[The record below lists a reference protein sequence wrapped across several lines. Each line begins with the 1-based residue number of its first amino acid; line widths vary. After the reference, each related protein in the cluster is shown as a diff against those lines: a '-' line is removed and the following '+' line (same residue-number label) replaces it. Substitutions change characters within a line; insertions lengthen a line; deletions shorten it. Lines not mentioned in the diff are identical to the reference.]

1 MKTIILVAIFTICYV
16 VCMDLVNKY
25 MENINFESI
34 NNSSVEESASN
45 VYSISISGE
54 VVNPG
59 IYTVTRNSTLGYLI
73 SLAGGLKENADI
85 YCFNSAVILDENL
98 GSYYIPSISVD
109 ENNKTTKVS
118 LNTATQATLDA
129 KLPGIGE
136 VFSKRII
143 EYRNANGGFKTIDE
157 LRNIKGIG
165 DGLFESIKNLV
176 CL

>member
-1 MKTIILVAIFTICYV
+1 MKTIILVAFFTRCYV

-25 MENINFESI
+25 MNSINFESI
-34 NNSSVEESASN
+34 NSSNEVTTSNN

-59 IYTVTRNSTLGYLI
+59 LYTVARNSNLGYLI

-85 YCFNSAVILDENL
+85 TCFNSMAILDENL
-98 GSYYIPSISVD
+98 KNYYIPSISVD
-109 ENNKTTKVS
+109 ENHKSTKVA
-118 LNTATQATLDA
+118 LNSATQATLDA
-129 KLPGIGE
+129 KLPGVGE

-143 EYRNANGGFKTIDE
+143 DYRNSNGGFKTIDE
-157 LRNIKGIG
+157 LRNVKGIG
-165 DGLFESIKNLV
+165 NSLFESIKDLV

>member
-25 MENINFESI
+25 VGSINFESI
-34 NNSSVEESASN
+34 SSSSEESSSN

-54 VVNPG
+54 VANPG
-59 IYTVTRNSTLGYLI
+59 IYTVTMNSSLGYLI

-85 YCFNSAVILDENL
+85 SCFNSSAILDEKL
-98 GSYYIPSISVD
+98 GAYYIPSISVD

-129 KLPGIGE
+129 KLPGIGQ

-143 EYRNANGGFKTIDE
+143 EYRNSNGNFKTIDE
-157 LRNIKGIG
+157 LRYIKGIG
-165 DGLFESIKNLV
+165 DGLFESIKDLV